1 MRYAVIAK
9 CWDDERK
16 EARNFIIGE
25 FETYMN
31 AELFRGAYESLHNTK
46 PWIFDKFEMKALGE
60 MPMPDILRI

>member
-1 MRYAVIAK
+1 MRFAVMAK

-31 AELFRGAYESLHNTK
+31 AVLFREVYESRYNTK
-46 PWIFDKFEMKALGE
+46 PWIVDKFEMKALVE